1 MDPFLPAVEKD
12 TDAAAR
18 ADASAAGQRNI
29 PVARPRFLPWLLAY
43 LALVLAP
50 LLVLMVG
57 ERPAGGGLGWDLAM
71 ALGYAGIAMMGVQF
85 VLTARF
91 KRATAPFGIDII
103 YYFHRYLAIVAFALI
118 VVHVGYLAFAHPE
131 ATGALDPRHAPL
143 PMTLGRIA
151 FLLFAIVI
159 ATSLWRRPLRIEY
172 DRWRRLHAAFATL
185 ALLLAM
191 VHIEGSGLY
200 LQDPVKRG
208 LWSALALSW
217 VLLVVHVRLVR
228 PWRMLR
234 RPWKV
239 AEVRR
244 ERGRAW
250 TIAVEPD
257 GHAGFGFVPGQFAW
271 LTLRASP
278 FALREHPFSIASSPL
293 APGRIEFAVKELGD
307 FTRTVGSI
315 RPGERAWLD
324 GPYGVFCVDRFPAA
338 PGFAFIAGGVGIAPV
353 ISMLRTMALRGDR
366 RPVHVFYGNRQW
378 DRVLFRE
385 ELDRLSTELE
395 LQLVHILGE
404 PADDWRGERGLLTQ
418 ELLSQRLPANRAE
431 LEYFVCGP
439 DPMIR
444 LAERSLVQL
453 GVPLRRIHSE
463 IFQIA

>member
-1 MDPFLPAVEKD
+1 M
-12 TDAAAR
+12 R
-18 ADASAAGQRNI
+18 AT
-29 PVARPRFLPWLLAY
+29 RPRFLPWVLAY
-43 LALVLAP
+43 VALVLAP
-50 LLVLMVG
+50 LLVLVLG
-57 ERPAGGGLGWDLAM
+57 ERPPGGGFGWDLAM

-103 YYFHRYLAIVAFALI
+103 YYFHRYLAIVAFAFI
-118 VVHVGYLAFAHPE
+118 AAHVAWLALRHPE
-131 ATGALDPRHAPL
+131 AVGALDPRRAPL

-172 DRWRRLHAAFATL
+172 DRWRRLHAVFATL
-185 ALLLAM
+185 ALLLSM
-191 VHIEGSGLY
+191 VHIEASGLY
-200 LQDPVKRG
+200 LQDPVTRG
-208 LWSALALSW
+208 AWSALALSW
-217 VLLVVHVRLVR
+217 VLLVAHVRVVR

-234 RPWKV
+234 RPWRV

-244 ERGRAW
+244 ERGRTW
-250 TIAVEPD
+250 TVSVEPE
-257 GHAGFGFVPGQFAW
+257 GHEGFRFVAGQFAW

-293 APGRIEFAVKELGD
+293 VPGRIEFAIKELGD
-307 FTRTVGSI
+307 FTRTIGSI

-324 GPYGVFCVDRFPAA
+324 GPYGVFCADRFPSA
-338 PGFAFIAGGVGIAPV
+338 PGFVFIAGGVGIAPV
-353 ISMLRTMALRGDR
+353 IGMLRTMALRGDR
-366 RPVHVFYGNRQW
+366 RPLHLFYGNRQW

-385 ELDRLSTELE
+385 ELERLAGELD
-395 LQLVHILGE
+395 LRVVHILGE
-404 PADDWRGERGLLTQ
+404 PPEDWSGERGLLTTD
-418 ELLSQRLPANRAE
+418 LLGRHLPAERAG

-444 LAERSLVQL
+444 LAEHGLVAL